1 MEPGLTMNQALAE
14 ASRCLLCHDAPCAAG
29 CPASTAPDLFIRKL
43 RFRNLK
49 GAAKVIKERNIM
61 GGVCAVVCPTCSLC
75 AQGCTAAGLDEPI
88 AIGALQRFIVEHA
101 WNIGFNP
108 LEAGE
113 PNGHRVAIVGSG
125 PAGLACAADLAK
137 AGYSAVIFEKQ
148 AAAGGMLQY
157 GIPNHRLSREFLE
170 RELEDVR
177 ALGVKFRLDT
187 AVESQADLDRLG
199 ADGFEAVFV
208 ATGAWHCATLN
219 VAHRDGSGLVDG
231 LTFLM
236 EAKEDKDELRAGLTG
251 KEVLVVG
258 GGDTAMDAAVT
269 AKRAGARDV
278 SIVYRRSFVEMP
290 GSPGEKRLAMDD
302 GVHFVILTQPVDY
315 VITDGKVTGARV
327 VRTRLGDPDA
337 SGRRRPENLPDTEHT
352 IAADLIIEAIGLE
365 PAPTIRHL
373 DALTIGDGER
383 IQVNED
389 MRASADLPIYAG
401 GDAVRGASIVAKA
414 VRDGKAAA
422 AAIRRDLEGELK
434 KELGR

>member
-1 MEPGLTMNQALAE
+1 MNQALAE